1 MEISLKTGYTK
12 EKLTGGTKMIL
23 LINACVREGSRT
35 KILAERLLSGLEG
48 EIEEVRLEELTF
60 PVVDGVQ

>member
-1 MEISLKTGYTK
+1 
-12 EKLTGGTKMIL
+12 MIL